1 MRFLRPALFITTVLA
16 AAACG
21 QRDEAD
27 APDGGGRVL
36 AVVNGVSIT
45 EQDFVRRVSSG
56 GPSSVAR
63 AKTQAGRK
71 AMLEQM
77 IRTELLWQEAQKRGI
92 RGDRTV
98 RDSVNPMLV
107 KRFLAKEFE
116 KTVTIDQVQDSEVE
130 RIYRD
135 RWDEFHFP
143 EVWRLG
149 AMKLRDRPAANKM
162 MKRLADGNNDE
173 DVFEILATGP
183 ENLDDRLRAN
193 EGNIGYL
200 QLDKLREAIPPHLR
214 PHFERIKDTDEKPE
228 IVEVPEGTYVL
239 MMTGHR
245 QPMVRELDEVRQ
257 GLRQQAFRE
266 LREKRL
272 NELVASFRPRHDVAT
287 HYDRL
292 DFVHIEEPR
301 RPPSRRSPDGG
312 TATTGTDGGTASA
325 GADGGTASAGAG

>member
-1 MRFLRPALFITTVLA
+1 MRLARLALAFGTVLA
-16 AAACG
+16 SAACAG
-21 QRDEAD
+21 REDES
-27 APDGGGRVL
+27 PDGGGKVL
-36 AVVNGVSIT
+36 AVVNGVSLT

-71 AMLEQM
+71 AILEQM
-77 IRTELLWQEAQKRGI
+77 IRTELLWQEAQKRGL

-107 KRFLAKEFE
+107 KRFLAKDFE

-130 RIYRD
+130 RIYRE

-149 AMKLRDRPAANKM
+149 AMKLRDRAAANKM
-162 MKRLADGNNDE
+162 MKRLADGHNDE

-193 EGNIGYL
+193 EGNIGYMPL
-200 QLDKLREAIPPHLR
+200 EKLREAIPPHLR
-214 PHFERIKDTDEKPE
+214 PHFERIKDTDEQPE
-228 IVEVPEGTYVL
+228 IVETPEGIYIL

-245 QPMVRELDEVRQ
+245 RPMVRELDEVRQ

-272 NELVASFRPRHDVAT
+272 NELVAKFRPRHDVAI

-292 DFVHIEEPR
+292 DFVHIEEPS
-301 RPPSRRSPDGG
+301 RPPSRRPS
-312 TATTGTDGGTASA
+312 DGGTASHQ
-325 GADGGTASAGAG
+325 